1 MSKGCAPRYDYGSK
15 IAGEA
20 RDRRVGSF
28 DWRRET
34 IMTNDI
40 SNSRAGIANTAN
52 TESSGSPALRRAG
65 ARKQTVPTRPFR
77 WLVLI
82 GAFLAAAALPLGF
95 SAPAHAD
102 AAVYVSNT
110 GTGEGRDNDFDGG
123 VLGVGTLLESAQQ
136 FRTGPDPDGYDLG
149 SIEAQ
154 FSSRVPSPGTLTV
167 RVRTTNASNRP
178 GNIVYTL
185 INPPVVGTGFQRFK
199 APTAPVWRR
208 TPTNSCTCIFW
219 SPTTSNPQ
227 LGLVGF

>member
-1 MSKGCAPRYDYGSK
+1 
-15 IAGEA
+15 
-20 RDRRVGSF
+20 
-28 DWRRET
+28 
-34 IMTNDI
+34 MTNDI

-110 GTGEGRDNDFDGG
+110 GTGEGRDSDFDGG